1 MSEPRDAVAL
11 PAAPAGD
18 EPPASEPPPAN
29 PARTAPPFRSAAI
42 ALALALM
49 LVVVL
54 VATGPLWAPLLPWGA
69 ARDDG
74 ALADRLD
81 RLAAMLQQN
90 EQETA
95 AANAALARLDRRTG
109 ALEAK
114 AATPNDL
121 VDLRQQAARWASAS
135 AELQARIAAID
146 KDLHAQAAATADVG
160 TRVDAIEKAA
170 RAQDAH
176 DAGETGLALA
186 LLQIRD
192 AVSAGRPFPA
202 QYETLAALARSR
214 PDIAAAAVPLAEPA
228 RTGVASRTVL
238 IEQLRALKAGI
249 AAPKSPPPAAGW
261 ADETLARLGQLV
273 TIRRID
279 GGDAATGPA
288 AAVNAAQL
296 ALAGG
301 DLAAAVGALDK
312 LRDAPAEAAGPWLRL
327 AKERLAVD
335 GALQRVEALLTARL
349 GAAPGSPAI
358 LR

>member
-214 PDIAAAAVPLAEPA
+214 PDIAAAAAPLAEPA

-261 ADETLARLGQLV
+261 AGETLARLGHLV

-301 DLAAAVGALDK
+301 DLAAAVAALDK
-312 LRDAPAEAAGPWLRL
+312 LRDAPADAAGPWLRL

-335 GALQRVEALLTARL
+335 GALQRVQALLTARL
-349 GAAPGSPAI
+349 GAPGSPAI